1 MPGFVRNSCLVA
13 DDFSSQSARARFNQK
28 SPGDYIRTPVMPMT
42 DSTLKNRLTDA
53 MKDAMR
59 NRDKDRLG
67 VIRMALAEFKR
78 VEVDE
83 RIEVDDSRGLALL
96 DKMVKQR
103 RDAASQFAD
112 AGRQELADK
121 ENAEIL
127 VLQDFLPKQL
137 GDDEISAIIEAAIT
151 ETGAASMRDMGRLMG
166 VIKPRVQG
174 AADMNIV
181 SKLIRARLSD
191 SPTTA

>member
-1 MPGFVRNSCLVA
+1 
-13 DDFSSQSARARFNQK
+13 
-28 SPGDYIRTPVMPMT
+28 MT
-42 DSTLKNRLTDA
+42 DSTLKSRLTDA

-59 NRDKDRLG
+59 AKDKDRLG

-103 RDAASQFAD
+103 RDAASQFTD

-121 ENAEIL
+121 EHAEIT

-137 GDDEISAIIEAAIT
+137 SDDEINALIEEAIT
-151 ETGAASMRDMGRLMG
+151 ETGASSMQDMGRLMG
-166 VIKPRVQG
+166 VLKPKVQG
-174 AADMNIV
+174 AADMGAV
-181 SKLIRARLSD
+181 SKLIKARLSN
-191 SPTTA
+191 

>member
-1 MPGFVRNSCLVA
+1 
-13 DDFSSQSARARFNQK
+13 
-28 SPGDYIRTPVMPMT
+28 MT
-42 DSTLKNRLTDA
+42 DSTLKSRLTDA

-59 NRDKDRLG
+59 AKDKDRLG

-103 RDAASQFAD
+103 RDAASQFTD

-121 ENAEIL
+121 ENAEIV

-137 GDDEISAIIEAAIT
+137 SDDEISAIIEAAVT
-151 ETGAASMRDMGRLMG
+151 ETGAASMQDMGRLMG
-166 VIKPRVQG
+166 VIKPKVQG
-174 AADMNIV
+174 AADMGVV
-181 SKLIRARLSD
+181 SKLIKARLSN
-191 SPTTA
+191 

>member
-1 MPGFVRNSCLVA
+1 
-13 DDFSSQSARARFNQK
+13 
-28 SPGDYIRTPVMPMT
+28 MT
-42 DSTLKNRLTDA
+42 DSTLKSRLTDA

-59 NRDKDRLG
+59 AKDKDRLG

-103 RDAASQFAD
+103 RDAASQFTD

-121 ENAEIL
+121 ENAEIV

-137 GDDEISAIIEAAIT
+137 SDDEISAIIEAAVT
-151 ETGAASMRDMGRLMG
+151 ETGAASMQDMGRLMG
-166 VIKPRVQG
+166 VIKPKVQG
-174 AADMNIV
+174 AADMGVV
-181 SKLIRARLSD
+181 SKLIKTRLSN
-191 SPTTA
+191 

>member
-1 MPGFVRNSCLVA
+1 
-13 DDFSSQSARARFNQK
+13 
-28 SPGDYIRTPVMPMT
+28 MT
-42 DSTLKNRLTDA
+42 DSTLKSRLTDA

-59 NRDKDRLG
+59 AKDKDRLG

-103 RDAASQFAD
+103 RDAASQFTD

-121 ENAEIL
+121 ENAEIV

-137 GDDEISAIIEAAIT
+137 SDDEINAIIEAAVT
-151 ETGAASMRDMGRLMG
+151 ETGAASMQDMGRLMG
-166 VIKPRVQG
+166 VIKPKVQG
-174 AADMNIV
+174 AADMGVV
-181 SKLIRARLSD
+181 SKLIKARLSN
-191 SPTTA
+191 

>member
-1 MPGFVRNSCLVA
+1 
-13 DDFSSQSARARFNQK
+13 
-28 SPGDYIRTPVMPMT
+28 MT
-42 DSTLKNRLTDA
+42 DSTLKSRLTDA

-59 NRDKDRLG
+59 AKDKDRLG
-67 VIRMALAEFKR
+67 VIRMALAEFKC

-103 RDAASQFAD
+103 RDAASQFTD

-121 ENAEIL
+121 ENAEIV

-137 GDDEISAIIEAAIT
+137 SDDEISAIIEAAVT
-151 ETGAASMRDMGRLMG
+151 ETGAASMQDMGRLMG
-166 VIKPRVQG
+166 VIKPKVQG
-174 AADMNIV
+174 AADMGVV
-181 SKLIRARLSD
+181 SKLIKARLSN
-191 SPTTA
+191 